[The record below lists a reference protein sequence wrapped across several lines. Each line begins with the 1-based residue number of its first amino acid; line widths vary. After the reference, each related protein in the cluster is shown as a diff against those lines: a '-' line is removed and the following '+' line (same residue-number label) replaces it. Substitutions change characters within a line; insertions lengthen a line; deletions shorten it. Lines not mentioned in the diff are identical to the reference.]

1 MHNAIACIFALV
13 YFNKLFQID
22 EMVEMYQPVSCYLVV
37 FAVDD
42 RSSLHEAEATL
53 EYLSREELMRAAP
66 VILVANKID
75 LVRNRVVTEEGKTDS
90 LVTKQDCLLTLC
102 WQTH

>member
-1 MHNAIACIFALV
+1 MHISDCLYICSSIFDQ
-13 YFNKLFQID
+13 LFQID

-53 EYLSREELMRAAP
+53 EYLSREELIRAAP